1 MPRVTDPAAT
11 TVANFAQIRREHSGV
26 FFDAPALISRWRV
39 TIVGQ
44 AVPFLD
50 VARAVWFSQLMR

>member
-1 MPRVTDPAAT
+1 MVTSAWTKEGDEMPRVTDPAAT
-11 TVANFAQIRREHSGV
+11 TMTNFAQIRREHNGV

-44 AVPFLD
+44 AEAP
-50 VARAVWFSQLMR
+50 

>member
-11 TVANFAQIRREHSGV
+11 TMTNFAQIRREHNGV

-44 AVPFLD
+44 AEAP
-50 VARAVWFSQLMR
+50 